1 MVNAV
6 IIQLCSYFL
15 NIQIEGQIGTRMA
28 ASWGTV
34 NFDWSFILLLV
45 FSWYVLLRIWENNG
59 TLDRWNATR
68 VFGVILMVRST
79 RGLKLL
85 DKTVKPRGFW
95 RFYGEISLWVCV
107 FSMLLV
113 GLLMVIAF
121 ITALFSPPQ
130 TPPPSA
136 SELVAIPGLN
146 PVIPLG
152 WGALAFIVALVIHE
166 FGHGL
171 QARAHGMRIRSFGL
185 LQLGPLPLGAFAEPQ
200 YEELTNAPSK
210 ERMRMFAAGPA
221 TNIFAAVVCLIFLGG
236 LAGQFVASE
245 SGVHVRGIVQDEGA
259 DAAGLQPW
267 DTIQFIDEAPVKN
280 VDEFYD
286 VMDGYSANDS
296 IAITVR
302 HSDGEVEILTAT
314 LSDKYDYYM
323 GLGWSDSDLATLGV
337 ERGDPFLGVEG
348 LSGGT
353 AGIDRLAGPLSPRW
367 DGNLL
372 QKSLMIPFH
381 TLSVLIIP
389 FELQGVAMHPFE
401 ESLLEA
407 DDNRF
412 AQALG
417 TSGLLFLVN
426 LFFWLLWVNILLGF
440 TNLIPMV
447 PFDGGHMFRDMLR
460 AILKGVKHVGR
471 KMKFWDINPMWIEHI
486 SSKASNIS
494 SLALLG
500 MILFILII
508 PYF

>member
-1 MVNAV
+1 
-6 IIQLCSYFL
+6 
-15 NIQIEGQIGTRMA
+15 MA
-28 ASWGTV
+28 ANWGTV
-34 NFDWSFILLLV
+34 DFDWSFILLLIL
-45 FSWYVLLRIWENNG
+45 SWYILLRIWENNG
-59 TLDRWNATR
+59 TLDRWNASR
-68 VFGVILMVRST
+68 VFGVILMVRSK

-95 RFYGEISLWVCV
+95 RFYGEVSLWVCI
-107 FSMLLV
+107 FSMLMV
-113 GLLMVIAF
+113 GLLMIIAF
-121 ITALFSPPQ
+121 ITALVTPPQ

-171 QARAHGMRIRSFGL
+171 QARAHGMRIRAFGL

-221 TNIFAAVVCLIFLGG
+221 TNIFAAIVCLMFLGG
-236 LAGQFVASE
+236 LAGQFVASDD
-245 SGVHVRGIVQDEGA
+245 GVHVRGIVQEEGA
-259 DAAGLQPW
+259 YNAGLEPW
-267 DTIQFIDEAPVKN
+267 DTIQSIDGQAVTN
-280 VDEFYD
+280 VDDFYD
-286 VMDGYSANDS
+286 IMTVYSANDT
-296 IAITVR
+296 IAITVM
-302 HSDGEVEILTAT
+302 HQNGQVETLNAT
-314 LSDKYDYYM
+314 LSDKYDYYVD
-323 GLGWSDSDLATLGV
+323 LGWSKSNLEGLGI
-337 ERGDPFLGVEG
+337 EKGDPFLGVEG

-367 DGNLL
+367 DGNIL
-372 QKSLMIPFH
+372 QKSVMVPFH
-381 TLSVLIIP
+381 TLSMMIVP

-407 DDNRF
+407 DENPF
-412 AQALG
+412 AQTLG
-417 TSGLLFLVN
+417 TNGLLFLVN

-447 PFDGGHMFRDMLR
+447 PFDGGHMFKDMLR
-460 AILKGVKHVGR
+460 GILNGVKRLGR
-471 KMKFWDINPMWIEHI
+471 KLKFWDINPMWIEHI

-500 MILFILII
+500 MIVFILII

>member
-1 MVNAV
+1 
-6 IIQLCSYFL
+6 
-15 NIQIEGQIGTRMA
+15 MA
-28 ASWGTV
+28 ANWGTV
-34 NFDWSFILLLV
+34 DFDWSFILLLIL
-45 FSWYVLLRIWENNG
+45 SWYILLRIWENNG
-59 TLDRWNATR
+59 TLDRWNASR
-68 VFGVILMVRST
+68 VFGIILMVRSK
-79 RGLKLL
+79 RGLNLL

-95 RFYGEISLWVCV
+95 RFYGEISLWVCM
-107 FSMLLV
+107 FSMIMV

-121 ITALFSPPQ
+121 ITALLTPPQ
-130 TPPPSA
+130 SPPPSA

-152 WGALAFIVALVIHE
+152 WGAIAFIVALVIHE

-171 QARAHGMRIRSFGL
+171 QARAHGMRIRAFGL

-221 TNIFAAVVCLIFLGG
+221 TNIFAAIVCLMFLGG
-236 LAGQFVASE
+236 LAGQFVATDD
-245 SGVHVRGIVQDEGA
+245 GVHVRGIVQEEGA
-259 DAAGLQPW
+259 YNAGLEPW
-267 DTIQFIDEAPVKN
+267 DTIQSIDNQTVSN
-280 VDEFYD
+280 VDDFYD
-286 VMDGYSANDS
+286 IMTAYSANDT
-296 IAITVR
+296 IAITVM
-302 HSDGEVEILTAT
+302 HQDGNVETLNAT
-314 LSDKYDYYM
+314 LSDKYDYYLE
-323 GLGWSDSDLATLGV
+323 LGWSKSNLADLGV
-337 ERGDPFLGVEG
+337 EQGDAFLGVEG

-372 QKSLMIPFH
+372 QKSVMVPFH
-381 TLSVLIIP
+381 TLSMMIVP

-407 DDNRF
+407 DDNPF
-412 AQALG
+412 AQTLG
-417 TSGLLFLVN
+417 TNGLLFLVN

-447 PFDGGHMFRDMLR
+447 PFDGGHMFKDMLR
-460 AILKGVKHVGR
+460 GVLNGVKKVGR
-471 KMKFWDINPMWIEHI
+471 KLKFWDINPMWIEHI

-500 MILFILII
+500 MIVFILII

>member
-1 MVNAV
+1 MIV
-6 IIQLCSYFL
+6 
-15 NIQIEGQIGTRMA
+15 
-28 ASWGTV
+28 
-34 NFDWSFILLLV
+34 
-45 FSWYVLLRIWENNG
+45 
-59 TLDRWNATR
+59 
-68 VFGVILMVRST
+68 
-79 RGLKLL
+79 
-85 DKTVKPRGFW
+85 
-95 RFYGEISLWVCV
+95 
-107 FSMLLV
+107 
-113 GLLMVIAF
+113 AF
-121 ITALFSPPQ
+121 ITALITPPQ
-130 TPPPSA
+130 SPPPSA

-171 QARAHGMRIRSFGL
+171 QARAHGMRIRAFGL

-221 TNIFAAVVCLIFLGG
+221 TNIFAAIVCLMFLGG
-236 LAGQFVASE
+236 LAGQFVASDD
-245 SGVHVRGIVQDEGA
+245 GVHVRGIVQEEGA
-259 DAAGLQPW
+259 YYAGLEPW
-267 DTIQFIDEAPVKN
+267 DTIQSIDNQPVN
-280 VDEFYD
+280 NIDDFYD
-286 VMDGYSANDS
+286 IMTAYSANDT
-296 IAITVR
+296 IAITVM
-302 HSDGEVEILTAT
+302 HQDGQSETLNAT
-314 LSDKYDYYM
+314 LSDKYDYYLE
-323 GLGWSDSDLATLGV
+323 LGWSKSNLDDLGI
-337 ERGDPFLGVEG
+337 EQGDPFLGVEG

-367 DGNLL
+367 DGNIL
-372 QKSLMIPFH
+372 QKSVMVPFH
-381 TLSVLIIP
+381 TLSMMIVP

-407 DDNRF
+407 DDNAF
-412 AQALG
+412 AQTLG
-417 TSGLLFLVN
+417 TNGLLFLVN

-447 PFDGGHMFRDMLR
+447 PFDGGHMFKDMLR
-460 AILKGVKHVGR
+460 GILNGVKKVGQR
-471 KMKFWDINPMWIEHI
+471 LKFWDINPMWIEHI

>member
-1 MVNAV
+1 
-6 IIQLCSYFL
+6 
-15 NIQIEGQIGTRMA
+15 MA

-34 NFDWSFILLLV
+34 DFDWSFILLLIL
-45 FSWYVLLRIWENNG
+45 SWYILLRIWENNG
-59 TLDRWNATR
+59 TLDRWNASR
-68 VFGVILMVRST
+68 VFGIILMVRSK
-79 RGLKLL
+79 RGLKIL

-95 RFYGEISLWVCV
+95 RFYGEISLWVCI
-107 FSMLLV
+107 FSMLMV
-113 GLLMVIAF
+113 GLLMIVAF
-121 ITALFSPPQ
+121 ITALVTPPQ
-130 TPPPSA
+130 SPPPSA

-171 QARAHGMRIRSFGL
+171 QARAHGMRIRAFGL

-221 TNIFAAVVCLIFLGG
+221 TNIFAAVVCLMFLGG
-236 LAGQFVASE
+236 LAGQFVASDD
-245 SGVHVRGIVQDEGA
+245 GVHVRGIVQEEGA
-259 DAAGLQPW
+259 YDAGLEPW
-267 DTIQFIDEAPVKN
+267 DTIQSIDDQAVN
-280 VDEFYD
+280 DVDDFYD
-286 VMDGYSANDS
+286 IMTDYSANDT
-296 IAITVR
+296 IAITVM
-302 HSDGEVEILTAT
+302 HQDGQVETLNAT
-314 LSDKYDYYM
+314 LSDKYDYYLE
-323 GLGWSDSDLATLGV
+323 LGWSKSNLDDLGI
-337 ERGDPFLGVEG
+337 EQGDPFLGVEG

-367 DGNLL
+367 DGNIL
-372 QKSLMIPFH
+372 QKSVMVPFH
-381 TLSVLIIP
+381 TLSMMIVP

-407 DDNRF
+407 DDNPF
-412 AQALG
+412 AQTLG
-417 TSGLLFLVN
+417 TNGLLFLVN

-447 PFDGGHMFRDMLR
+447 PFDGGHMFKDMLR
-460 AILKGVKHVGR
+460 GILNGVKKVGR
-471 KMKFWDINPMWIEHI
+471 KLKFWDINPMWIEHI

-500 MILFILII
+500 MIVFILII

>member
-1 MVNAV
+1 
-6 IIQLCSYFL
+6 
-15 NIQIEGQIGTRMA
+15 MA
-28 ASWGTV
+28 ANWGTV
-34 NFDWSFILLLV
+34 DFDWSFILLLIL
-45 FSWYVLLRIWENNG
+45 SWYILLRIWENNG
-59 TLDRWNATR
+59 TLDRWNASR
-68 VFGVILMVRST
+68 VFGVILMVRSK
-79 RGLKLL
+79 RGLNLL

-95 RFYGEISLWVCV
+95 RFYGEVSLWVCI
-107 FSMLLV
+107 FSMLMV
-113 GLLMVIAF
+113 GLLMIIAF
-121 ITALFSPPQ
+121 ITALVTPPQ

-171 QARAHGMRIRSFGL
+171 QARAHGMRIRAFGL

-221 TNIFAAVVCLIFLGG
+221 TNIFAAIVCLMFLGG
-236 LAGQFVASE
+236 LAGQFVASDD
-245 SGVHVRGIVQDEGA
+245 GVHVRGIVQEEGA
-259 DAAGLQPW
+259 YNAGLEPW
-267 DTIQFIDEAPVKN
+267 DTIQSIDGQAVTN
-280 VDEFYD
+280 VDDFYD
-286 VMDGYSANDS
+286 IMAVYSANDT
-296 IAITVR
+296 IAITVM
-302 HSDGEVEILTAT
+302 HQNGQVETLNAT
-314 LSDKYDYYM
+314 LSDKYDYYVD
-323 GLGWSDSDLATLGV
+323 LGWSKSNLEGLGI
-337 ERGDPFLGVEG
+337 EKGDPFLGVEG

-367 DGNLL
+367 DGNIL
-372 QKSLMIPFH
+372 QKSVMVPFH
-381 TLSVLIIP
+381 TLSMMIVP

-407 DDNRF
+407 DENPF
-412 AQALG
+412 AQTLG
-417 TSGLLFLVN
+417 TNGLLFLVN

-447 PFDGGHMFRDMLR
+447 PFDGGHMFKDMLR
-460 AILKGVKHVGR
+460 GILNGVKRLGR
-471 KMKFWDINPMWIEHI
+471 KLKFWDINPMWIEHI

-500 MILFILII
+500 MIVFILII

>member
-1 MVNAV
+1 
-6 IIQLCSYFL
+6 
-15 NIQIEGQIGTRMA
+15 MA
-28 ASWGTV
+28 ANWGTV
-34 NFDWSFILLLV
+34 DFDWSFILLLIL
-45 FSWYVLLRIWENNG
+45 SWYILLRIWENNG
-59 TLDRWNATR
+59 TLDRWNASR
-68 VFGVILMVRST
+68 VFGVILMVRSK

-85 DKTVKPRGFW
+85 DMTVKPRGFW
-95 RFYGEISLWVCV
+95 RFYGEVSLWVCI
-107 FSMLLV
+107 FSMLMV
-113 GLLMVIAF
+113 GLLMIIAF
-121 ITALFSPPQ
+121 ITALVTPPQ

-171 QARAHGMRIRSFGL
+171 QARAHGMRIRAFGL

-221 TNIFAAVVCLIFLGG
+221 TNIFAAIVCLMFLGG
-236 LAGQFVASE
+236 LAGQFVATDD
-245 SGVHVRGIVQDEGA
+245 GVHVRGIVQEEGA
-259 DAAGLQPW
+259 YNAGLEPW
-267 DTIQFIDEAPVKN
+267 DTIQSIDGQVVTN
-280 VDEFYD
+280 VDDFYD
-286 VMDGYSANDS
+286 IMTLYSANDT
-296 IAITVR
+296 IAITVM
-302 HSDGEVEILTAT
+302 HQNGQVETLNAT
-314 LSDKYDYYM
+314 LSDKYDYYVD
-323 GLGWSDSDLATLGV
+323 LGWSKSNLEGLGIA
-337 ERGDPFLGVEG
+337 EGDPFLGVEG

-367 DGNLL
+367 DGNIL
-372 QKSLMIPFH
+372 QKSVMVPFH
-381 TLSVLIIP
+381 TLSMMIVP

-407 DDNRF
+407 DDNPF
-412 AQALG
+412 AQTLG
-417 TSGLLFLVN
+417 TNGLLFLVN

-447 PFDGGHMFRDMLR
+447 PFDGGHMFKDMLR
-460 AILKGVKHVGR
+460 GVLNGVKRLGR
-471 KMKFWDINPMWIEHI
+471 KLKFWDINPMWIEHI

-500 MILFILII
+500 MIVFILII

>member
-1 MVNAV
+1 
-6 IIQLCSYFL
+6 
-15 NIQIEGQIGTRMA
+15 MA

-34 NFDWSFILLLV
+34 DFDWSFILLLIL
-45 FSWYVLLRIWENNG
+45 SWYILLRIWENNG
-59 TLDRWNATR
+59 TLDRWNASR
-68 VFGVILMVRST
+68 VFGVILMVRSK

-95 RFYGEISLWVCV
+95 RFYGEVSLWVCM
-107 FSMLLV
+107 FSMIMV
-113 GLLMVIAF
+113 GLLMIIAF
-121 ITALFSPPQ
+121 ITALMTPPQ

-152 WGALAFIVALVIHE
+152 WGAVAFIVALVIHE

-171 QARAHGMRIRSFGL
+171 QARAHGMRIRAFGL

-221 TNIFAAVVCLIFLGG
+221 TNIFAAVVCLIFIGG
-236 LAGQFVASE
+236 LAGQFVASDD
-245 SGVHVRGIVQDEGA
+245 GVHVRGIVQDEGA
-259 DAAGLQPW
+259 YNAGLQPW
-267 DTIQFIDEAPVKN
+267 DTIQSIDNQTVSN
-280 VDEFYD
+280 VDDFYD
-286 VMDGYSANDS
+286 IMTAYSANDT
-296 IAITVR
+296 IAITVTHR
-302 HSDGEVEILTAT
+302 DGHVETLNAT
-314 LSDKYDYYM
+314 LSDKYDYYLD
-323 GLGWSDSDLATLGV
+323 LGWSKSNLADLGV
-337 ERGDPFLGVEG
+337 EQGDAFLGVEG

-353 AGIDRLAGPLSPRW
+353 SGVDRLAGPLSPRW

-372 QKSLMIPFH
+372 QKSVMVPFH
-381 TLSVLIIP
+381 TLSMMIVP

-407 DDNRF
+407 DDNPF
-412 AQALG
+412 AQTLG
-417 TSGLLFLVN
+417 TNGLLFLVN

-447 PFDGGHMFRDMLR
+447 PFDGGHMFKDMLR
-460 AILKGVKHVGR
+460 SVLNGIKKVGR
-471 KMKFWDINPMWIEHI
+471 KLKFWDINPMWIEHI

>member
-1 MVNAV
+1 
-6 IIQLCSYFL
+6 
-15 NIQIEGQIGTRMA
+15 MA
-28 ASWGTV
+28 ANWGTV
-34 NFDWSFILLLV
+34 DFDWSFILLLIL
-45 FSWYVLLRIWENNG
+45 SWYILLRIWENNG
-59 TLDRWNATR
+59 TLDRWNASR
-68 VFGVILMVRST
+68 VFGVILMVRSK

-85 DKTVKPRGFW
+85 DKTVRPRGFW
-95 RFYGEISLWVCV
+95 RFYGEVSLWVCI
-107 FSMLLV
+107 FSMLMV
-113 GLLMVIAF
+113 GLLMIIAF
-121 ITALFSPPQ
+121 ITALVTPPQ

-171 QARAHGMRIRSFGL
+171 QARAHGMRIRAFGL

-221 TNIFAAVVCLIFLGG
+221 TNIFAAVVCLMFLGG
-236 LAGQFVASE
+236 LAGQFVASDD
-245 SGVHVRGIVQDEGA
+245 GVHVRGIVQEEGA
-259 DAAGLQPW
+259 YDAGLEPW
-267 DTIQFIDEAPVKN
+267 DTIQSIDGQTVTN
-280 VDEFYD
+280 VDDFYD
-286 VMDGYSANDS
+286 IMTIYSANDT
-296 IAITVR
+296 IAITVM
-302 HSDGEVEILTAT
+302 HQNGQVETLNAT
-314 LSDKYDYYM
+314 LSDKYDYYVD
-323 GLGWSDSDLATLGV
+323 LGWSKSNLDGLGI
-337 ERGDPFLGVEG
+337 EKGDPFLGVEG

-367 DGNLL
+367 DGNIL
-372 QKSLMIPFH
+372 QKSVMVPFH
-381 TLSVLIIP
+381 TLSMMIVP

-407 DDNRF
+407 DDNPF
-412 AQALG
+412 AQTLG
-417 TSGLLFLVN
+417 TNGLLFLVN

-447 PFDGGHMFRDMLR
+447 PFDGGHMFKDMLR
-460 AILKGVKHVGR
+460 GILNGVKRLG
-471 KMKFWDINPMWIEHI
+471 KKLKFWDINPMWIEHI

-500 MILFILII
+500 MIVFILVI

>member
-1 MVNAV
+1 
-6 IIQLCSYFL
+6 
-15 NIQIEGQIGTRMA
+15 MA
-28 ASWGTV
+28 ANWGTV
-34 NFDWSFILLLV
+34 DFDWSFILLLIL
-45 FSWYVLLRIWENNG
+45 SWYILLRIWENNG
-59 TLDRWNATR
+59 TLDRWNASR
-68 VFGVILMVRST
+68 VFGVILMVRSK

-85 DKTVKPRGFW
+85 DKTVRPRGFW
-95 RFYGEISLWVCV
+95 RFYGEVSLWVCI
-107 FSMLLV
+107 FSMLMV
-113 GLLMVIAF
+113 GLLMIIAF
-121 ITALFSPPQ
+121 ITALVTPPQ

-171 QARAHGMRIRSFGL
+171 QARAHGMRIRAFGL

-221 TNIFAAVVCLIFLGG
+221 TNIFAAVVCLMFLGG
-236 LAGQFVASE
+236 LAGQFVASDD
-245 SGVHVRGIVQDEGA
+245 GVHVRGIVQEQGA
-259 DAAGLQPW
+259 YDAGLEPW
-267 DTIQFIDEAPVKN
+267 DTIQSIDGQTVTN
-280 VDEFYD
+280 VDDFYD
-286 VMDGYSANDS
+286 IMTIYSANDT
-296 IAITVR
+296 IAITVM
-302 HSDGEVEILTAT
+302 HQNGQVETLNAT
-314 LSDKYDYYM
+314 LSDKYDYYVD
-323 GLGWSDSDLATLGV
+323 LGWSKSNLDGLGI
-337 ERGDPFLGVEG
+337 EKGDPFLGVEG

-367 DGNLL
+367 DGNIL
-372 QKSLMIPFH
+372 QKSVMVPFH
-381 TLSVLIIP
+381 TLSMMIVP

-407 DDNRF
+407 DDNPF
-412 AQALG
+412 AQTLG
-417 TSGLLFLVN
+417 TNGLLFLVN

-447 PFDGGHMFRDMLR
+447 PFDGGHMFKDMLR
-460 AILKGVKHVGR
+460 GILNGVKRLG
-471 KMKFWDINPMWIEHI
+471 KKLKFWDINPMWIEHI

-500 MILFILII
+500 MIVFILVI

>member
-15 NIQIEGQIGTRMA
+15 NIQIEGQIGARMA

-221 TNIFAAVVCLIFLGG
+221 TNIFAAVVLSLI
-236 LAGQFVASE
+236 
-245 SGVHVRGIVQDEGA
+245 
-259 DAAGLQPW
+259 
-267 DTIQFIDEAPVKN
+267 
-280 VDEFYD
+280 
-286 VMDGYSANDS
+286 
-296 IAITVR
+296 
-302 HSDGEVEILTAT
+302 
-314 LSDKYDYYM
+314 
-323 GLGWSDSDLATLGV
+323 
-337 ERGDPFLGVEG
+337 
-348 LSGGT
+348 
-353 AGIDRLAGPLSPRW
+353 
-367 DGNLL
+367 
-372 QKSLMIPFH
+372 
-381 TLSVLIIP
+381 
-389 FELQGVAMHPFE
+389 
-401 ESLLEA
+401 
-407 DDNRF
+407 
-412 AQALG
+412 
-417 TSGLLFLVN
+417 
-426 LFFWLLWVNILLGF
+426 
-440 TNLIPMV
+440 
-447 PFDGGHMFRDMLR
+447 
-460 AILKGVKHVGR
+460 
-471 KMKFWDINPMWIEHI
+471 HI
-486 SSKASNIS
+486 
-494 SLALLG
+494 
-500 MILFILII
+500 
-508 PYF
+508 

>member
-1 MVNAV
+1 
-6 IIQLCSYFL
+6 
-15 NIQIEGQIGTRMA
+15 MA

-34 NFDWSFILLLV
+34 DFDWSFILLLIL
-45 FSWYVLLRIWENNG
+45 SWYILLRIWENNG
-59 TLDRWNATR
+59 TLDRWNASR
-68 VFGVILMVRST
+68 VFGIILMVRSK

-95 RFYGEISLWVCV
+95 RFYGEISLWVCI
-107 FSMLLV
+107 FSMLMV
-113 GLLMVIAF
+113 GLLMIVAF
-121 ITALFSPPQ
+121 ITALVTPPQ
-130 TPPPSA
+130 SPPPSA

-171 QARAHGMRIRSFGL
+171 QARAHGMRIRAFGL

-221 TNIFAAVVCLIFLGG
+221 TNIFAAVVCLMFLGG
-236 LAGQFVASE
+236 LAGQFVASDD
-245 SGVHVRGIVQDEGA
+245 GVHVRGIVQEEGA
-259 DAAGLQPW
+259 YDAGLEPW
-267 DTIQFIDEAPVKN
+267 DTIQLIDDKAVNN
-280 VDEFYD
+280 VDDFYD
-286 VMDGYSANDS
+286 IMTDYSANDT
-296 IAITVR
+296 IAITVM
-302 HSDGEVEILTAT
+302 HQDGQVETLNAT
-314 LSDKYDYYM
+314 LSDKYDYYLE
-323 GLGWSDSDLATLGV
+323 LGWSKSNLDDLGI
-337 ERGDPFLGVEG
+337 EQGDPFLGVEG

-367 DGNLL
+367 DGNIL
-372 QKSLMIPFH
+372 QKSVMVPFH
-381 TLSVLIIP
+381 TLSMMIVP

-407 DDNRF
+407 DDNPF
-412 AQALG
+412 AQTLG
-417 TSGLLFLVN
+417 TNGLLFLVN

-447 PFDGGHMFRDMLR
+447 PFDGGHMFKDMLR
-460 AILKGVKHVGR
+460 GILNGVKKVGR
-471 KMKFWDINPMWIEHI
+471 KLKFWDINPMWIEHI

-500 MILFILII
+500 MIVFILII

>member
-1 MVNAV
+1 
-6 IIQLCSYFL
+6 
-15 NIQIEGQIGTRMA
+15 MA
-28 ASWGTV
+28 ANWGTV
-34 NFDWSFILLLV
+34 DFDWSFILLLIL
-45 FSWYVLLRIWENNG
+45 SWYILLRIWENNG
-59 TLDRWNATR
+59 TLDRWNASR
-68 VFGVILMVRST
+68 VFGIILMVRSK

-95 RFYGEISLWVCV
+95 RFYGEISLWVCM
-107 FSMLLV
+107 FSMIMV

-121 ITALFSPPQ
+121 ITALLTPPQ
-130 TPPPSA
+130 SPPPSA

-152 WGALAFIVALVIHE
+152 WGAVAFIVALVIHE

-171 QARAHGMRIRSFGL
+171 QARAHGMRIRAFGL

-221 TNIFAAVVCLIFLGG
+221 TNIFAAIVCLMFLGG
-236 LAGQFVASE
+236 LAGQFVATDD
-245 SGVHVRGIVQDEGA
+245 GVHVRGIVQEEGA
-259 DAAGLQPW
+259 YNAGLEPW
-267 DTIQFIDEAPVKN
+267 DTIQSIDNQTVSN
-280 VDEFYD
+280 VDDFYD
-286 VMDGYSANDS
+286 IMTAYSANDT
-296 IAITVR
+296 IAITVM
-302 HSDGEVEILTAT
+302 HQDGNVETLNAT
-314 LSDKYDYYM
+314 LSDKYDYYLE
-323 GLGWSDSDLATLGV
+323 LGWSKSNLADLGV
-337 ERGDPFLGVEG
+337 EQGDAFLGVEG

-372 QKSLMIPFH
+372 QKSVMVPFH
-381 TLSVLIIP
+381 TLSMMIVP

-407 DDNRF
+407 DDNPF
-412 AQALG
+412 AQTLG
-417 TSGLLFLVN
+417 TNGLLFLVN

-447 PFDGGHMFRDMLR
+447 PFDGGHMFKDMLR
-460 AILKGVKHVGR
+460 GVLNGVKKVGR
-471 KMKFWDINPMWIEHI
+471 KLKFWDINPMWIEHI

-500 MILFILII
+500 MIVFILII

>member
-1 MVNAV
+1 
-6 IIQLCSYFL
+6 
-15 NIQIEGQIGTRMA
+15 MA

-34 NFDWSFILLLV
+34 DFDWSFILLLIL
-45 FSWYVLLRIWENNG
+45 SWYILLRIWENNG
-59 TLDRWNATR
+59 TLDRWNASR
-68 VFGVILMVRST
+68 VFGIILMVRSK
-79 RGLKLL
+79 RGLKIL

-95 RFYGEISLWVCV
+95 RFYGEISLWVCI
-107 FSMLLV
+107 FSMLMV
-113 GLLMVIAF
+113 GLLMIVAF
-121 ITALFSPPQ
+121 ITALFTPPQ
-130 TPPPSA
+130 SPPPSA

-171 QARAHGMRIRSFGL
+171 QARAHGMRIRAFGL

-221 TNIFAAVVCLIFLGG
+221 TNIFAAVVCLMFLGG
-236 LAGQFVASE
+236 LAGQFVASDD
-245 SGVHVRGIVQDEGA
+245 GVHVRGIVQEEGA
-259 DAAGLQPW
+259 YDAGLEPW
-267 DTIQFIDEAPVKN
+267 DTIQSIDDQAVN
-280 VDEFYD
+280 DVDDFYD
-286 VMDGYSANDS
+286 IMTDYSANDT
-296 IAITVR
+296 IAITVM
-302 HSDGEVEILTAT
+302 HQDGQVETLNAT
-314 LSDKYDYYM
+314 LSDKYDYYLE
-323 GLGWSDSDLATLGV
+323 LGWSKSNLDDLGI
-337 ERGDPFLGVEG
+337 EQGDPFLGVEG

-367 DGNLL
+367 DGNIL
-372 QKSLMIPFH
+372 QKSVMVPFH
-381 TLSVLIIP
+381 TLSMMIVP

-407 DDNRF
+407 DDNPF
-412 AQALG
+412 AQTLG
-417 TSGLLFLVN
+417 TNGLLFLVN

-447 PFDGGHMFRDMLR
+447 PFDGGHMFKDMLR
-460 AILKGVKHVGR
+460 GILNGVKKVGR
-471 KMKFWDINPMWIEHI
+471 KLKFWDINPMWIEHI

-500 MILFILII
+500 MIVFILII

>member
-1 MVNAV
+1 
-6 IIQLCSYFL
+6 
-15 NIQIEGQIGTRMA
+15 MA
-28 ASWGTV
+28 ANWGTV
-34 NFDWSFILLLV
+34 DFDWSFILLLIL
-45 FSWYVLLRIWENNG
+45 SWYILLRVWENNG
-59 TLDRWNATR
+59 TLDRWNASR
-68 VFGVILMVRST
+68 VFGVILMVRSK

-95 RFYGEISLWVCV
+95 RLYGEVSLWVCI
-107 FSMLLV
+107 FSMLMV

-121 ITALFSPPQ
+121 VTALFTPPQ

-171 QARAHGMRIRSFGL
+171 QARAHGMRIRAFGL

-221 TNIFAAVVCLIFLGG
+221 TNIFAAIVCLMFLGG
-236 LAGQFVASE
+236 LAGQLVASDD
-245 SGVHVRGIVQDEGA
+245 GVHVRGIIQDEGA
-259 DAAGLQPW
+259 YNAGLEPW
-267 DTIQFIDEAPVKN
+267 DTIQSIDGQAVTN
-280 VDEFYD
+280 VDDFYD
-286 VMDGYSANDS
+286 IMAVYSANDT
-296 IAITVR
+296 IAITVM
-302 HSDGEVEILTAT
+302 HQNGQVETLNAT
-314 LSDKYDYYM
+314 LSDKYDYYVD
-323 GLGWSDSDLATLGV
+323 LGWSKSNLEGLGI
-337 ERGDPFLGVEG
+337 EKGDPFLGVEG

-367 DGNLL
+367 NGNIL
-372 QKSLMIPFH
+372 QKSVMVPFH
-381 TLSVLIIP
+381 TLSMMIVP

-407 DDNRF
+407 DENPF
-412 AQALG
+412 AQTLG
-417 TSGLLFLVN
+417 TNGLLFLVN

-447 PFDGGHMFRDMLR
+447 PFDGGHMFKDMLR
-460 AILKGVKHVGR
+460 GILNGVKRLGR
-471 KMKFWDINPMWIEHI
+471 KLKFWDINPMWIEHI

-500 MILFILII
+500 MIVFILII

>member
-1 MVNAV
+1 
-6 IIQLCSYFL
+6 
-15 NIQIEGQIGTRMA
+15 MA
-28 ASWGTV
+28 ANWGTV
-34 NFDWSFILLLV
+34 DFDWSFILLLIL
-45 FSWYVLLRIWENNG
+45 SWYILLRIWENNG
-59 TLDRWNATR
+59 TLDRWNASR
-68 VFGVILMVRST
+68 VFGIILMVRSK
-79 RGLKLL
+79 RGLNLL

-95 RFYGEISLWVCV
+95 RFYGEISLWVCM
-107 FSMLLV
+107 FSMIMV

-121 ITALFSPPQ
+121 ITALLTPPQ
-130 TPPPSA
+130 SPPPSA

-152 WGALAFIVALVIHE
+152 WGAIAFVVALVIHE

-171 QARAHGMRIRSFGL
+171 QARAHGMRIRAFGL

-221 TNIFAAVVCLIFLGG
+221 TNIFAAIVCLMFLGG
-236 LAGQFVASE
+236 LAGQFVATDD
-245 SGVHVRGIVQDEGA
+245 GVHVRGIVQEEGA
-259 DAAGLQPW
+259 YNAGLEPW
-267 DTIQFIDEAPVKN
+267 DTIQSIDNQTVSN
-280 VDEFYD
+280 VDDFYD
-286 VMDGYSANDS
+286 IMTAYSANDT
-296 IAITVR
+296 IAITVM
-302 HSDGEVEILTAT
+302 HQDGDVETLNAT
-314 LSDKYDYYM
+314 LSDKYDYYLE
-323 GLGWSDSDLATLGV
+323 LGWSKSNLADLGV
-337 ERGDPFLGVEG
+337 EQGDAFLGVEG

-372 QKSLMIPFH
+372 QKSVMVPFH
-381 TLSVLIIP
+381 TLSMMIVP

-407 DDNRF
+407 DDNPF
-412 AQALG
+412 AQTLG
-417 TSGLLFLVN
+417 TNGLLFLVN

-447 PFDGGHMFRDMLR
+447 PFDGGHMFKDMLR
-460 AILKGVKHVGR
+460 GVLNGVKKVGR
-471 KMKFWDINPMWIEHI
+471 KLKFWDINPMWIEHI

-500 MILFILII
+500 MIVFILII

>member
-1 MVNAV
+1 
-6 IIQLCSYFL
+6 
-15 NIQIEGQIGTRMA
+15 MA

-34 NFDWSFILLLV
+34 DFDWSFILLLIL
-45 FSWYVLLRIWENNG
+45 SWYILLRIWENNG
-59 TLDRWNATR
+59 TLDRWNASR
-68 VFGVILMVRST
+68 VFGVILMVRSK

-95 RFYGEISLWVCV
+95 RFYGEVSLWVCM
-107 FSMLLV
+107 FSMIMV
-113 GLLMVIAF
+113 GLLMIIAF
-121 ITALFSPPQ
+121 ITALMTPPQ

-152 WGALAFIVALVIHE
+152 WGAVAFIVALVIHE

-171 QARAHGMRIRSFGL
+171 QARAHGMRIRAFGL

-236 LAGQFVASE
+236 LAGQFVASDD
-245 SGVHVRGIVQDEGA
+245 GVHVRGIVQDEGA
-259 DAAGLQPW
+259 YNAGLQPW
-267 DTIQFIDEAPVKN
+267 DTIQSIDNQTVSN
-280 VDEFYD
+280 VDDFYD
-286 VMDGYSANDS
+286 IMTAYSANDT
-296 IAITVR
+296 IAITVMHR
-302 HSDGEVEILTAT
+302 DGHVETLNAT
-314 LSDKYDYYM
+314 LSDKYDYYLD
-323 GLGWSDSDLATLGV
+323 LGWSKSNLADLGV
-337 ERGDPFLGVEG
+337 EQGDAFLGVEG

-353 AGIDRLAGPLSPRW
+353 SGVDRLAGPLSPRW

-372 QKSLMIPFH
+372 QKSVMVPFH
-381 TLSVLIIP
+381 TLSMMIVP

-407 DDNRF
+407 DDNPF
-412 AQALG
+412 AQTLG
-417 TSGLLFLVN
+417 TNGLLFLVN

-447 PFDGGHMFRDMLR
+447 PFDGGHMFKDMLR
-460 AILKGVKHVGR
+460 SVLNGIKKVGR
-471 KMKFWDINPMWIEHI
+471 KLKFWDINPMWIEHI

>member
-1 MVNAV
+1 
-6 IIQLCSYFL
+6 
-15 NIQIEGQIGTRMA
+15 
-28 ASWGTV
+28 
-34 NFDWSFILLLV
+34 
-45 FSWYVLLRIWENNG
+45 
-59 TLDRWNATR
+59 
-68 VFGVILMVRST
+68 MVRSK

-85 DKTVKPRGFW
+85 DKTVKPRSFW
-95 RFYGEISLWVCV
+95 RFYGEVSLWVCV
-107 FSMLLV
+107 FSMLMV
-113 GLLMVIAF
+113 GLLMIIAF
-121 ITALFSPPQ
+121 ITALI
-130 TPPPSA
+130 TPPETAPSA

-200 YEELTNAPSK
+200 YEELTTAPSK

-221 TNIFAAVVCLIFLGG
+221 TNIFAAVICLMFLGG
-236 LAGQFVASE
+236 LAGQFVAE
-245 SGVHVRGIVQDEGA
+245 DSGVHVRGIVQDEGA
-259 DAAGLQPW
+259 YDAGLQPW
-267 DTIQFIDEAPVKN
+267 DTIQFIDEEPVAN
-280 VDEFYD
+280 VDAFYD
-286 VMDGYSANDS
+286 VMAGYSATDS
-296 IAITVR
+296 ISITVMHR
-302 HSDGEVEILTAT
+302 NGQIETVNAT
-314 LSDKYDYYM
+314 LSDKYEYYTD
-323 GLGWSDSDLATLGV
+323 LGWSSSDLETLGI

-348 LSGGT
+348 LSGST

-367 DGNLL
+367 EGNIM
-372 QKSLMIPFH
+372 QKSIMVPFH
-381 TLSVLIIP
+381 TLSMMIVP

-401 ESLLEA
+401 ESLLQA
-407 DDNRF
+407 DDNSF
-412 AQALG
+412 AKTLG
-417 TSGLLFLVN
+417 TDGLLFLVN

-447 PFDGGHMFRDMLR
+447 PFDGGHMFKDMLR
-460 AILKGVKHVGR
+460 GILNGVKKVGR
-471 KMKFWDINPMWIEHI
+471 KLKFWDINPMWIEHI

>member
-1 MVNAV
+1 
-6 IIQLCSYFL
+6 
-15 NIQIEGQIGTRMA
+15 MA
-28 ASWGTV
+28 ANWGTV
-34 NFDWSFILLLV
+34 DFDWSFILLLIL
-45 FSWYVLLRIWENNG
+45 SWYILLRIWENNG
-59 TLDRWNATR
+59 TLDRWNASR
-68 VFGVILMVRST
+68 VFGVILMVRSK

-95 RFYGEISLWVCV
+95 RFYGEVSLWVCI
-107 FSMLLV
+107 FSMLMV
-113 GLLMVIAF
+113 GLLMIIAF
-121 ITALFSPPQ
+121 ITALVTPPQ

-171 QARAHGMRIRSFGL
+171 QARAHGMRIRAFGL

-221 TNIFAAVVCLIFLGG
+221 TNIFAAIVCLMFLGG
-236 LAGQFVASE
+236 LAGQFVASDD
-245 SGVHVRGIVQDEGA
+245 GVHVRGIVQEEGA
-259 DAAGLQPW
+259 YNAGLEPW
-267 DTIQFIDEAPVKN
+267 DTIQSIDGQAVTN
-280 VDEFYD
+280 VDDFYD
-286 VMDGYSANDS
+286 IMAVYSANDT
-296 IAITVR
+296 IAITVL
-302 HSDGEVEILTAT
+302 HQNGQVETLNAT
-314 LSDKYDYYM
+314 LSDKYDYYVD
-323 GLGWSDSDLATLGV
+323 LGWSKSNLEGLGI
-337 ERGDPFLGVEG
+337 EKGDPFLGVEG

-367 DGNLL
+367 DGNIL
-372 QKSLMIPFH
+372 QKSVMVPFH
-381 TLSVLIIP
+381 TLSMMIVP

-407 DDNRF
+407 DENPF
-412 AQALG
+412 AQTLG
-417 TSGLLFLVN
+417 TNGLLFLVN

-447 PFDGGHMFRDMLR
+447 PFDGGHMFKDMLR
-460 AILKGVKHVGR
+460 GILNGVKRLGR
-471 KMKFWDINPMWIEHI
+471 KLKFWDINPMWIEHI

-500 MILFILII
+500 MIVFILII

>member
-1 MVNAV
+1 
-6 IIQLCSYFL
+6 
-15 NIQIEGQIGTRMA
+15 MA

-34 NFDWSFILLLV
+34 NFDWSFILLLIL
-45 FSWYVLLRIWENNG
+45 SWYILLRIWENNG

-68 VFGVILMVRST
+68 VFGVILMVRSK
-79 RGLKLL
+79 RGLNLL

-95 RFYGEISLWVCV
+95 RFYGEVSLWVCI
-107 FSMLLV
+107 FSMLMV
-113 GLLMVIAF
+113 GLLMIIAF
-121 ITALFSPPQ
+121 ITSLISPPQ
-130 TPPPSA
+130 TPPPAA

-185 LQLGPLPLGAFAEPQ
+185 LQLGPLPLGAFAEPE

-236 LAGQFVASE
+236 LAGQFVAND

-259 DAAGLQPW
+259 FDAGLQPW
-267 DTIQFIDEAPVKN
+267 DTIQYIDEKPVQDI
-280 VDEFYD
+280 DEFYD
-286 VMDGYSANDS
+286 VMEGYSANDS
-296 IAITVR
+296 ISITVM
-302 HSDGEVEILTAT
+302 HSDGQIETVNAT
-314 LSDKYDYYM
+314 LSDKYDYYVN
-323 GLGWSDSDLATLGV
+323 LGWSASDLDALGI
-337 ERGDPFLGVEG
+337 EKEDPFLGVEG

-367 DGNLL
+367 AGNIL
-372 QKSLMIPFH
+372 QKSLMVPFH
-381 TLSVLIIP
+381 TLSMMIVP

-407 DDNRF
+407 DDNSF

-417 TSGLLFLVN
+417 TNGLLFLVN

-447 PFDGGHMFRDMLR
+447 PFDGGHMFKDMLR
-460 AILKGVKHVGR
+460 GILNGIKKVGR
-471 KMKFWDINPMWIEHI
+471 KLKFWDINPMWIEHI

-500 MILFILII
+500 MILFMLII

>member
-1 MVNAV
+1 
-6 IIQLCSYFL
+6 
-15 NIQIEGQIGTRMA
+15 MA

-34 NFDWSFILLLV
+34 DFDWSFVLLLV
-45 FSWYVLLRIWENNG
+45 FTWYILLRVWENNG
-59 TLDRWNATR
+59 TLDRWNASR
-68 VFGVILMVRST
+68 VFGVILMVRSK

-107 FSMLLV
+107 FSMLMV
-113 GLLMVIAF
+113 GLLMIIAF
-121 ITALFSPPQ
+121 ITALI
-130 TPPPSA
+130 TPPKTAPSA

-200 YEELTNAPSK
+200 YEELTTAPSK

-221 TNIFAAVVCLIFLGG
+221 TNIFAAVICLMFLGG
-236 LAGQFVASE
+236 LAGQFVAE
-245 SGVHVRGIVQDEGA
+245 DSGVHVRGIVQDEGA
-259 DAAGLQPW
+259 FDAGLQPW
-267 DTIQFIDEAPVKN
+267 DTIQFIDEEPVAN
-280 VDEFYD
+280 VDGFYD
-286 VMDGYSANDS
+286 VMAGYSANDS
-296 IAITVR
+296 ISITVMHR
-302 HSDGEVEILTAT
+302 DGQIETVNAT
-314 LSDKYDYYM
+314 LSDKYEYYTD
-323 GLGWSDSDLATLGV
+323 LGWSSSDLETLGI

-348 LSGGT
+348 LSGST

-367 DGNLL
+367 EGNIM
-372 QKSLMIPFH
+372 QKSIMVPFH
-381 TLSVLIIP
+381 TLSMMIVP

-401 ESLLEA
+401 ESLLQA
-407 DDNRF
+407 DDNTF
-412 AQALG
+412 AKTLG
-417 TSGLLFLVN
+417 TDGLLFLVN

-447 PFDGGHMFRDMLR
+447 PFDGGHMFKDMLR
-460 AILKGVKHVGR
+460 GILNGVKKVGR
-471 KMKFWDINPMWIEHI
+471 KLKFWDINPMWIEHI

>member
-1 MVNAV
+1 
-6 IIQLCSYFL
+6 
-15 NIQIEGQIGTRMA
+15 MA
-28 ASWGTV
+28 ANWGTV
-34 NFDWSFILLLV
+34 DFDWSFILLLIL
-45 FSWYVLLRIWENNG
+45 SWYILLRVWENNG
-59 TLDRWNATR
+59 TLDRWNASR
-68 VFGVILMVRST
+68 VFGVILMVRSK

-95 RFYGEISLWVCV
+95 RLYGEVSLWVCI
-107 FSMLLV
+107 FSMLMV

-121 ITALFSPPQ
+121 VTALVTPPQ

-171 QARAHGMRIRSFGL
+171 QARAHGMRIRAFGL

-221 TNIFAAVVCLIFLGG
+221 TNIFAAIVCLMFLGG
-236 LAGQFVASE
+236 LAGQLVASDD
-245 SGVHVRGIVQDEGA
+245 GVHVRGIIQDEGA
-259 DAAGLQPW
+259 YNAGLEPW
-267 DTIQFIDEAPVKN
+267 DTIQSIDGQAVTN
-280 VDEFYD
+280 VDDFYD
-286 VMDGYSANDS
+286 IMTIYSANETV
-296 IAITVR
+296 AITVM
-302 HSDGEVEILTAT
+302 HQNGQVETLNAT
-314 LSDKYDYYM
+314 LSDKYDYYID
-323 GLGWSDSDLATLGV
+323 LGWSKSNLDSLGI
-337 ERGDPFLGVEG
+337 EKGDPFLGVEG

-367 DGNLL
+367 DGNIL
-372 QKSLMIPFH
+372 QKSVMVPFH
-381 TLSVLIIP
+381 TLSMMIVP

-407 DDNRF
+407 DDNPF
-412 AQALG
+412 AQSLG
-417 TSGLLFLVN
+417 TNGLLFLVN

-447 PFDGGHMFRDMLR
+447 PFDGGHMFKDMLR
-460 AILKGVKHVGR
+460 GILNGIKKIGR
-471 KMKFWDINPMWIEHI
+471 KLKFWDINPMWIEHI

>member
-1 MVNAV
+1 
-6 IIQLCSYFL
+6 
-15 NIQIEGQIGTRMA
+15 MA
-28 ASWGTV
+28 ANWGTV
-34 NFDWSFILLLV
+34 DFDWSFILLLIL
-45 FSWYVLLRIWENNG
+45 SWYILLRIWENNG
-59 TLDRWNATR
+59 TLDRWNASR
-68 VFGVILMVRST
+68 VFGVILMVRSK

-85 DKTVKPRGFW
+85 DKTVRPRGFW
-95 RFYGEISLWVCV
+95 RFYGEVSLWVCI
-107 FSMLLV
+107 FSMLMV
-113 GLLMVIAF
+113 GLLMIIAF
-121 ITALFSPPQ
+121 ITALVTPPQ

-171 QARAHGMRIRSFGL
+171 QARAHGMRIRAFGL

-221 TNIFAAVVCLIFLGG
+221 TNIFAAVVCLMFLGG
-236 LAGQFVASE
+236 LAGQFVASDD
-245 SGVHVRGIVQDEGA
+245 GVHVRGIVQEEGA
-259 DAAGLQPW
+259 YDAGLEPW
-267 DTIQFIDEAPVKN
+267 DTIQSIDGQTVTN
-280 VDEFYD
+280 VDDFYD
-286 VMDGYSANDS
+286 IMTIYSANDT
-296 IAITVR
+296 IAITVM
-302 HSDGEVEILTAT
+302 HQNGQVETLNAT
-314 LSDKYDYYM
+314 LSDKYDYYVD
-323 GLGWSDSDLATLGV
+323 LGWSKSNLDGLGI
-337 ERGDPFLGVEG
+337 EKGDPFLGVEG

-367 DGNLL
+367 DGNIL
-372 QKSLMIPFH
+372 QKSVMVPFH
-381 TLSVLIIP
+381 TLSMMIVP

-407 DDNRF
+407 DDNPF
-412 AQALG
+412 AQTLG
-417 TSGLLFLVN
+417 TNGLLFLVN

-447 PFDGGHMFRDMLR
+447 PFDGGHMLKDMLR
-460 AILKGVKHVGR
+460 GILNGVKRLG
-471 KMKFWDINPMWIEHI
+471 KKLKFWDINPMWIEHI

-500 MILFILII
+500 MIVFILVI

>member
-1 MVNAV
+1 
-6 IIQLCSYFL
+6 
-15 NIQIEGQIGTRMA
+15 
-28 ASWGTV
+28 
-34 NFDWSFILLLV
+34 
-45 FSWYVLLRIWENNG
+45 
-59 TLDRWNATR
+59 
-68 VFGVILMVRST
+68 MVRSK

-95 RFYGEISLWVCV
+95 RFYGEVSLWVCI
-107 FSMLLV
+107 FSMLMV
-113 GLLMVIAF
+113 GLLMIIAF
-121 ITALFSPPQ
+121 ITALVTPPQ

-171 QARAHGMRIRSFGL
+171 QARAHGMRIRAFGL

-221 TNIFAAVVCLIFLGG
+221 TNIFAAIVCLMFLGG
-236 LAGQFVASE
+236 LAGQFVASDD
-245 SGVHVRGIVQDEGA
+245 GVHVRGIVQEEGA
-259 DAAGLQPW
+259 YNAGLEPW
-267 DTIQFIDEAPVKN
+267 DTIQSIDGQAVTN
-280 VDEFYD
+280 VDDFYD
-286 VMDGYSANDS
+286 IMAIYSANDT
-296 IAITVR
+296 IAITVM
-302 HSDGEVEILTAT
+302 HQNGQVETLNAT
-314 LSDKYDYYM
+314 LSDKYDYYVD
-323 GLGWSDSDLATLGV
+323 LGWSKSNLEGLGI
-337 ERGDPFLGVEG
+337 EKGDPFLGVEG

-367 DGNLL
+367 DGNVL
-372 QKSLMIPFH
+372 QKSVMVPFH
-381 TLSVLIIP
+381 TLSMMIVP

-407 DDNRF
+407 DENPF
-412 AQALG
+412 AQTLG
-417 TSGLLFLVN
+417 TNGLLFLVN

-447 PFDGGHMFRDMLR
+447 PFDGGHMFKDMLR
-460 AILKGVKHVGR
+460 GILNGVKRLGR
-471 KMKFWDINPMWIEHI
+471 KLKFWDINPMWIEHI

-500 MILFILII
+500 MIVFILII

>member
-1 MVNAV
+1 
-6 IIQLCSYFL
+6 
-15 NIQIEGQIGTRMA
+15 MA

-34 NFDWSFILLLV
+34 DFDWSFVLLLV
-45 FSWYVLLRIWENNG
+45 FTWYILLRVWENNG
-59 TLDRWNATR
+59 TLDRWNASR
-68 VFGVILMVRST
+68 VFGVILMVRSK

-107 FSMLLV
+107 FSMLMV
-113 GLLMVIAF
+113 GLLMIIAF
-121 ITALFSPPQ
+121 ITALI
-130 TPPPSA
+130 TPPKTAPSA

-200 YEELTNAPSK
+200 YEELTTAPSK

-221 TNIFAAVVCLIFLGG
+221 TNIFAAVICLMFLGG
-236 LAGQFVASE
+236 LAGQFVAE
-245 SGVHVRGIVQDEGA
+245 DSGVHVRGIVQDEGA
-259 DAAGLQPW
+259 FNAGLQPW
-267 DTIQFIDEAPVKN
+267 DTIQFIDEEPVAN
-280 VDEFYD
+280 VDGFYD
-286 VMDGYSANDS
+286 VMAGYSANDS
-296 IAITVR
+296 ISITVMHR
-302 HSDGEVEILTAT
+302 NGQIETVNAT
-314 LSDKYDYYM
+314 LSDKYEYYTD
-323 GLGWSDSDLATLGV
+323 LGWSSSDLETLGI

-348 LSGGT
+348 LSGST

-367 DGNLL
+367 EGNIM
-372 QKSLMIPFH
+372 QKSIMVPFH
-381 TLSVLIIP
+381 TLSMMIVP

-401 ESLLEA
+401 ESLLQA
-407 DDNRF
+407 DDNTF
-412 AQALG
+412 AKTLG
-417 TSGLLFLVN
+417 TDGLLFLVN

-447 PFDGGHMFRDMLR
+447 PFDGGHMFKDMLR
-460 AILKGVKHVGR
+460 GILNGVKKVGR
-471 KMKFWDINPMWIEHI
+471 KLKFWDINPMWIEHI

>member
-1 MVNAV
+1 
-6 IIQLCSYFL
+6 
-15 NIQIEGQIGTRMA
+15 MA
-28 ASWGTV
+28 ANWGTV
-34 NFDWSFILLLV
+34 DFDWSFILLLIL
-45 FSWYVLLRIWENNG
+45 SWYILLRIWENNG
-59 TLDRWNATR
+59 TLDRWNASR
-68 VFGVILMVRST
+68 VFGVILMVRSK

-95 RFYGEISLWVCV
+95 RFYGEVSLWVCI
-107 FSMLLV
+107 FSMLMV
-113 GLLMVIAF
+113 GLLMIIAF
-121 ITALFSPPQ
+121 ITALVTPPQ

-171 QARAHGMRIRSFGL
+171 QARAHGMRIRAFGL

-221 TNIFAAVVCLIFLGG
+221 TNIFAAIVCLMFLGG
-236 LAGQFVASE
+236 LAGQFVASDD
-245 SGVHVRGIVQDEGA
+245 GVHVRGIVQEEGA
-259 DAAGLQPW
+259 YNAGLEPW
-267 DTIQFIDEAPVKN
+267 DTIQSIDGQPVTN
-280 VDEFYD
+280 VDDFYD
-286 VMDGYSANDS
+286 IMAVYSANDT
-296 IAITVR
+296 IAITVM
-302 HSDGEVEILTAT
+302 HQNGQVETLNAT
-314 LSDKYDYYM
+314 LSDKYDYYVD
-323 GLGWSDSDLATLGV
+323 LGWSKSNLEGLGI
-337 ERGDPFLGVEG
+337 EKGDPFLGVEG

-367 DGNLL
+367 DGNIL
-372 QKSLMIPFH
+372 QKSVMVPFH
-381 TLSVLIIP
+381 TLSMMIVP

-407 DDNRF
+407 DENPF
-412 AQALG
+412 AQTLG
-417 TSGLLFLVN
+417 TNGLLFLVN

-447 PFDGGHMFRDMLR
+447 PFDGGHMFKDMLR
-460 AILKGVKHVGR
+460 GILNGVKRLGR
-471 KMKFWDINPMWIEHI
+471 KLKFWDINPMWIEHI

-500 MILFILII
+500 MIVFILII

>member
-1 MVNAV
+1 
-6 IIQLCSYFL
+6 
-15 NIQIEGQIGTRMA
+15 
-28 ASWGTV
+28 
-34 NFDWSFILLLV
+34 
-45 FSWYVLLRIWENNG
+45 
-59 TLDRWNATR
+59 
-68 VFGVILMVRST
+68 MVRSK

-85 DKTVKPRGFW
+85 DKTVKPRSFW
-95 RFYGEISLWVCV
+95 RFYGEVSLWVCV
-107 FSMLLV
+107 FSMLMV
-113 GLLMVIAF
+113 GLLMIIAF
-121 ITALFSPPQ
+121 ITALI
-130 TPPPSA
+130 TPPETAPSA

-200 YEELTNAPSK
+200 YEELTTAPSK

-221 TNIFAAVVCLIFLGG
+221 TNIFAAVICLMFLGG
-236 LAGQFVASE
+236 LAGQFVAE
-245 SGVHVRGIVQDEGA
+245 DSGVHVRGIVQDEGA
-259 DAAGLQPW
+259 YDAGLQPW
-267 DTIQFIDEAPVKN
+267 DTIQFIDDEPVAN
-280 VDEFYD
+280 VDAFYD
-286 VMDGYSANDS
+286 VMAGYSANDS
-296 IAITVR
+296 ISITVMHR
-302 HSDGEVEILTAT
+302 DGQIETVNAT
-314 LSDKYDYYM
+314 LSDKYDYYTD
-323 GLGWSDSDLATLGV
+323 LGWSSSDLETLGI

-348 LSGGT
+348 LSGST

-367 DGNLL
+367 EGNIM
-372 QKSLMIPFH
+372 QKSIMVPFH
-381 TLSVLIIP
+381 TLSMMIVP

-401 ESLLEA
+401 ESLLQA
-407 DDNRF
+407 DDNSF
-412 AQALG
+412 AKTLG
-417 TSGLLFLVN
+417 TDGLLFLVN

-447 PFDGGHMFRDMLR
+447 PFDGGHMFKDMLR
-460 AILKGVKHVGR
+460 GILNGVKKVGR
-471 KMKFWDINPMWIEHI
+471 KLKFWDINPMWIEHI

>member
-1 MVNAV
+1 
-6 IIQLCSYFL
+6 
-15 NIQIEGQIGTRMA
+15 MA

-34 NFDWSFILLLV
+34 DFDWSFILLLIL
-45 FSWYVLLRIWENNG
+45 SWYILLRIWEKNG
-59 TLDRWNATR
+59 TLDRWNASK
-68 VFGVILMVRST
+68 VFGIILMVRSK

-85 DKTVKPRGFW
+85 DKAVKPRGFW
-95 RFYGEISLWVCV
+95 RFYGEISLWVCI
-107 FSMLLV
+107 FSMLMV
-113 GLLMVIAF
+113 GLLMIVAF
-121 ITALFSPPQ
+121 ITALITPPQ
-130 TPPPSA
+130 SPPPSA

-171 QARAHGMRIRSFGL
+171 QARAHGMRIRAFGL

-221 TNIFAAVVCLIFLGG
+221 TNIFAAIVCLMFLGG
-236 LAGQFVASE
+236 LAGQFVASDD
-245 SGVHVRGIVQDEGA
+245 GVHVRGIVQEEGA
-259 DAAGLQPW
+259 YYAGLEPW
-267 DTIQFIDEAPVKN
+267 DTIQSIDNQPVN
-280 VDEFYD
+280 NIDDFYD
-286 VMDGYSANDS
+286 IMTAYSANDT
-296 IAITVR
+296 IAITVM
-302 HSDGEVEILTAT
+302 HQDGQSETLNAT
-314 LSDKYDYYM
+314 LSDKYDYYLE
-323 GLGWSDSDLATLGV
+323 LGWSKSNLDDLGI
-337 ERGDPFLGVEG
+337 EQGDPFLGVEG

-367 DGNLL
+367 DGNIL
-372 QKSLMIPFH
+372 QKSVMVPFH
-381 TLSVLIIP
+381 TLSMMIVP

-407 DDNRF
+407 DDNAF
-412 AQALG
+412 AQTLG
-417 TSGLLFLVN
+417 TNGLLFLVN

-447 PFDGGHMFRDMLR
+447 PFDGGHMFKDMLR
-460 AILKGVKHVGR
+460 GILNGVKKVGQR
-471 KMKFWDINPMWIEHI
+471 LKFWDINPMWIEHI

>member
-1 MVNAV
+1 
-6 IIQLCSYFL
+6 
-15 NIQIEGQIGTRMA
+15 MA
-28 ASWGTV
+28 ANWGTV
-34 NFDWSFILLLV
+34 DFDWSFILLLIL
-45 FSWYVLLRIWENNG
+45 SWYILLRIWENNG
-59 TLDRWNATR
+59 TLDRWNASR
-68 VFGVILMVRST
+68 VFGVILMVRSK

-95 RFYGEISLWVCV
+95 RFYGEVSLWVCI
-107 FSMLLV
+107 FSMLMV
-113 GLLMVIAF
+113 GLLMIIAF
-121 ITALFSPPQ
+121 ITALVTPPQ

-171 QARAHGMRIRSFGL
+171 QARAHGMRIRAFGL

-221 TNIFAAVVCLIFLGG
+221 TNIFAAIVCLMFLGG
-236 LAGQFVASE
+236 LAGQFVASDD
-245 SGVHVRGIVQDEGA
+245 GVHVRGIVQEEGA
-259 DAAGLQPW
+259 YNAGLEPW
-267 DTIQFIDEAPVKN
+267 DTIQSIDGQAVTN
-280 VDEFYD
+280 VDNFYD
-286 VMDGYSANDS
+286 IMAVYSANDT
-296 IAITVR
+296 IAITVM
-302 HSDGEVEILTAT
+302 HQNGQIETLNAT
-314 LSDKYDYYM
+314 LSDKYDYYVD
-323 GLGWSDSDLATLGV
+323 LGWSKSNLEGLGI
-337 ERGDPFLGVEG
+337 EKGDPFLGVEG

-367 DGNLL
+367 DGNIL
-372 QKSLMIPFH
+372 QKSVMVPFH
-381 TLSVLIIP
+381 TLSMMIVP

-407 DDNRF
+407 DENPF
-412 AQALG
+412 AQTLG
-417 TSGLLFLVN
+417 TNGLLFLVN

-447 PFDGGHMFRDMLR
+447 PFDGGHMFKDMLR
-460 AILKGVKHVGR
+460 GILNGVKRLGR
-471 KMKFWDINPMWIEHI
+471 KLKFWDINPMWIEHI

-500 MILFILII
+500 MIVFILII

>member
-1 MVNAV
+1 
-6 IIQLCSYFL
+6 
-15 NIQIEGQIGTRMA
+15 MA
-28 ASWGTV
+28 ANWGTV
-34 NFDWSFILLLV
+34 DFDWSFILLLIL
-45 FSWYVLLRIWENNG
+45 SWYILLRIWENNG
-59 TLDRWNATR
+59 TLDRWNSSR
-68 VFGVILMVRST
+68 VFGVILMVRSK

-95 RFYGEISLWVCV
+95 RFYGEISLWVCM
-107 FSMLLV
+107 FSMIMV

-121 ITALFSPPQ
+121 ITALLTPPQ
-130 TPPPSA
+130 SPPPSA

-152 WGALAFIVALVIHE
+152 WGAVAFIVALVIHE

-171 QARAHGMRIRSFGL
+171 QARAHGMRIRAFGL

-221 TNIFAAVVCLIFLGG
+221 TNIFAAIVCLMFLGG
-236 LAGQFVASE
+236 LAGQFVATDD
-245 SGVHVRGIVQDEGA
+245 GVHVRGIVQEEGA
-259 DAAGLQPW
+259 YNAGLEPW
-267 DTIQFIDEAPVKN
+267 DTIQSIDNQTVSN
-280 VDEFYD
+280 VDDFYD
-286 VMDGYSANDS
+286 IMTAYSANDT
-296 IAITVR
+296 IAITVM
-302 HSDGEVEILTAT
+302 HQDGDVETLNAT
-314 LSDKYDYYM
+314 LSDKYDYYLE
-323 GLGWSDSDLATLGV
+323 LGWSKSNLADLGV
-337 ERGDPFLGVEG
+337 EQGDAFLGVEG

-372 QKSLMIPFH
+372 QKSVMVPFH
-381 TLSVLIIP
+381 TLSMMIVP

-407 DDNRF
+407 DDNPF
-412 AQALG
+412 AQTLG
-417 TSGLLFLVN
+417 TNGLLFLVN

-447 PFDGGHMFRDMLR
+447 PFDGGHMFKDMLR
-460 AILKGVKHVGR
+460 GILNGVKKVGR
-471 KMKFWDINPMWIEHI
+471 KLKFWDINPMWIEHI

-500 MILFILII
+500 MIVFILII

>member
-1 MVNAV
+1 
-6 IIQLCSYFL
+6 
-15 NIQIEGQIGTRMA
+15 MA

-34 NFDWSFILLLV
+34 DFDWSFILLLIL
-45 FSWYVLLRIWENNG
+45 SWYILLRIWENNG
-59 TLDRWNATR
+59 TLDRWNASR
-68 VFGVILMVRST
+68 VFGIILMVRSK

-95 RFYGEISLWVCV
+95 RFYGEISLWVCI
-107 FSMLLV
+107 FSMLMV
-113 GLLMVIAF
+113 GLLMIVAF
-121 ITALFSPPQ
+121 ITALVTPPQ
-130 TPPPSA
+130 SPPPSA

-171 QARAHGMRIRSFGL
+171 QARAHGMRIRAFGL

-221 TNIFAAVVCLIFLGG
+221 TNIFAAVVCLMFLGG
-236 LAGQFVASE
+236 LAGQFVASDD
-245 SGVHVRGIVQDEGA
+245 GVHVRGIVQEEGA
-259 DAAGLQPW
+259 YDAGLEPW
-267 DTIQFIDEAPVKN
+267 DTIQSIDDQAVN
-280 VDEFYD
+280 DVDDFYD
-286 VMDGYSANDS
+286 IMTGYSANDT
-296 IAITVR
+296 IAITVM
-302 HSDGEVEILTAT
+302 HQDGQVETLNAT
-314 LSDKYDYYM
+314 LSDKYDYYLE
-323 GLGWSDSDLATLGV
+323 LGWSKSNLDDLGI
-337 ERGDPFLGVEG
+337 EQGDPFLGVEG
-348 LSGGT
+348 LSSGT

-367 DGNLL
+367 DGNIL
-372 QKSLMIPFH
+372 QKSVMVPFH
-381 TLSVLIIP
+381 TLSMMIVP

-407 DDNRF
+407 DDNPF
-412 AQALG
+412 AQTLG
-417 TSGLLFLVN
+417 TNGLLFLVN

-447 PFDGGHMFRDMLR
+447 PFDGGHMFKDMLR
-460 AILKGVKHVGR
+460 GILNGVKKVGR
-471 KMKFWDINPMWIEHI
+471 KLKFWDINPMWIEHI

-500 MILFILII
+500 MIVFILII